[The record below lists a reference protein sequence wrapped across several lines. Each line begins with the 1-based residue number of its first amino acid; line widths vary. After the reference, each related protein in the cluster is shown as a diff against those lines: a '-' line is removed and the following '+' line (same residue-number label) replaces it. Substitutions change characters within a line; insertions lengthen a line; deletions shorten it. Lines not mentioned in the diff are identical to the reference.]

1 MQFVIRVRIRHNT
14 KGRQWPTEEIVMNL
28 PLTAEQRQRLELILR
43 QEHEELSARRS
54 AYLGGLTRAEHAR
67 EVLLQDGDD
76 APQRASDREI
86 DLQRVEE
93 DVARLADIDAALQR
107 IAEGTYGVCRECGE
121 VIPAERLEVAPY
133 TRYCVACE
141 AQRERGRKA
150 AASL

>member
-1 MQFVIRVRIRHNT
+1 
-14 KGRQWPTEEIVMNL
+14 MNL
-28 PLTAEQRQRLELILR
+28 PLTSEQRQRLELILR
-43 QEHEELSARRS
+43 QEHEELSARRK

-93 DVARLADIDAALQR
+93 DVVRLADIDAALQR
-107 IAEGTYGVCRECGE
+107 IAEGNYGICRECSAD
-121 VIPAERLEVAPY
+121 IPAKRLEVAPQA
-133 TRYCVACE
+133 RYCVACE
-141 AQRERGRKA
+141 AQRERGHKP

>member
-1 MQFVIRVRIRHNT
+1 
-14 KGRQWPTEEIVMNL
+14 MNL
-28 PLTAEQRQRLELILR
+28 PLTAEQRQRLELSLR

-67 EVLLQDGDD
+67 EMLLQDGDD

-93 DVARLADIDAALQR
+93 DVARLAEIDAALQR
-107 IAEGTYGVCRECGE
+107 IAEGSYGVCRECGAD
-121 VIPAERLEVAPY
+121 IPAKRLEVAPQA
-133 TRYCVACE
+133 RYCVACE

>member
-1 MQFVIRVRIRHNT
+1 
-14 KGRQWPTEEIVMNL
+14 MNL
-28 PLTAEQRQRLELILR
+28 PLTAEQRQHLELILR
-43 QEHEELSARRS
+43 QEHEELSARRQ

-107 IAEGTYGVCRECGE
+107 IAEGTYGICRECGAD
-121 VIPAERLEVAPY
+121 IPARRLEVAPQA
-133 TRYCVACE
+133 RYCVACE

>member
-1 MQFVIRVRIRHNT
+1 
-14 KGRQWPTEEIVMNL
+14 MNL
-28 PLTAEQRQRLELILR
+28 PLTAAQRQHLEHALH
-43 QEHEELSARRS
+43 QEYEELSGRRQ

-107 IAEGTYGVCRECGE
+107 IAEGRYGICLECSE
-121 VIPAERLEVAPY
+121 HIPAERLEVAPY
-133 TRYCVACE
+133 SRYCIACE

-150 AASL
+150 TASL

>member
-1 MQFVIRVRIRHNT
+1 MT
-14 KGRQWPTEEIVMNL
+14 PS
-28 PLTAEQRQRLELILR
+28 LTAAQRQRLEQALR
-43 QEHEELSARRS
+43 HEHNELSARRK

-86 DLQRVEE
+86 DMQRVEE

-107 IAEGTYGVCRECGE
+107 IAEGRYGICGDCGE
-121 VIPAERLEVAPY
+121 DIPAKRLDVAPHA
-133 TRYCVACE
+133 RYCINCE
-141 AQRERGRKA
+141 AQRERGHKP